1 MCPLLTFFLDL
12 REGKAQYF
20 KILKGVPLWH
30 TTLTLHISH
39 GSCGGHQQWLRCRL
53 ALGPWVREYRNNPNS
68 NLDCATYQHLGGLS
82 RQTEPIGPH
91 RAWHDLTC
99 VEHNVWRLNH
109 ESMACSVLFD
119 VDWIWLECIGHMS
132 GLTMLWTVWDI
143 FQKIDEQNRGH
154 SLNFLFSDSRW
165 LCTSDPR
172 DPRNSVKE
180 AEMKLSQCEV
190 LGFRE

>member
-1 MCPLLTFFLDL
+1 MVAVGGTSSDACAGGWRWVHGYVSTEIIPTQNWT
-12 REGKAQYF
+12 A
-20 KILKGVPLWH
+20 P
-30 TTLTLHISH
+30 HIST
-39 GSCGGHQQWLRCRL
+39 L
-53 ALGPWVREYRNNPNS
+53 AAYPG
-68 NLDCATYQHLGGLS
+68 
-82 RQTEPIGPH
+82 RQNRPTGPH

-99 VEHNVWRLNH
+99 VAHNVWRLNH

-154 SLNFLFSDSRW
+154 SLNCLFSDSRW
-165 LCTSDPR
+165 LCTNDPC